1 MVFSRHL
8 SNSFTAKRGD
18 HLKKMLYFPA
28 ALLCCALV
36 GCAERTVSYEAATAV
51 PQAGIAGMT
60 RAELGAEL
68 GDNFYAYVNFERFI
82 SDDIPYGKSYTS
94 FGEDWTKKA
103 LEKELETILNQK
115 DTFPDGSNEQKIA
128 DAYSQYTDE
137 DARNAAGIAAL
148 KPFLDKIAAADTI
161 EKLVDISAEIQW
173 ETGCGTIFGLS
184 VSADYYDSDTL
195 GAVLTQM
202 ALPVDA
208 ESLLTSYGAAED
220 MQTAAESVLK
230 KLGEENA
237 EQRALE
243 LTDMLLKIAERT
255 ASRDDLFYKTENYIR
270 MSLSEVNA
278 LFPNADISGFTDRL
292 KNAGAERLTVMDPEH
307 IKAVGEYLSAE
318 NLTAWK
324 DYLTLRLMC
333 YCGEFL
339 PEEYVKPLAAL
350 GFGYSEPNDKNA
362 REGILYEFR
371 REMAYIFAYEYAD
384 ESVIQAARDFAG
396 DIIAAYRDMISD
408 SQKVD
413 DETKRKFLKKFEN
426 MQINIDV
433 PHAPYDGGY
442 DWKSGGGFLENM
454 LAKRGGEFRSELS
467 GVGGAFDKTAFDW
480 SGMMPQTYG
489 NAQYVPANYV
499 IIPYAT
505 LSEPYFD
512 PNGDYYRNL
521 GMLGMIIGH
530 EISHGFDSMGMRFDE
545 NGNLSDWLSDEY
557 GAYLED
563 KKSRITELYNGYKL
577 FGVYPLDGE
586 KTLGENMADIAS
598 MQCMLSITDTP
609 GQKRAVFEAYAESW
623 YMMIYDDTAYEQIFE
638 DEHSLNEFRTNVVVS
653 QLDEFYEAY
662 DIKEGDAMYTAP
674 ENRERVWE

>member
-1 MVFSRHL
+1 M
-8 SNSFTAKRGD
+8 KRKFY
-18 HLKKMLYFPA
+18 LPA

-36 GCAERTVSYEAATAV
+36 GCAARTENYETTAAA
-51 PQAGIAGMT
+51 PKADMGSMT

-68 GDNFYAYVNFERFI
+68 GDNFYAYVNFERFLF
-82 SDDIPYGKSYTS
+82 DEIPYGKSYTS
-94 FGEDWTKKA
+94 VDEDWTKKA
-103 LEKELETILNQK
+103 LEKELETILNKK
-115 DTFPDGSNEQKIA
+115 DALPDGSNERKIA

-137 DARNAAGIAAL
+137 DSRNGAGIEAL
-148 KPFLDKIAAADTI
+148 QPFLDKISAADTI
-161 EKLVDISAEIQW
+161 EELVDISAEIQW
-173 ETGCGTIFGLS
+173 KTGCGSIFGLHI
-184 VSADYYDSDTL
+184 SADYYDSDTL

-202 ALPVDA
+202 TLPVGA
-208 ESLLTSYGAAED
+208 ESLLTSYGAAEN

-243 LTDMLLKIAERT
+243 MTDMLLNIAERT
-255 ASRDDLFYKTENYIR
+255 ASDSDLFYKTENYIR
-270 MSLSEVNA
+270 MSLSELGG

-292 KNAGAERLTVMDPEH
+292 KNAGADRLTVMDAEQL
-307 IKAVGEYLSAE
+307 KAVGENLSDE

-324 DYLTLRLMC
+324 DYMTFRLMC

-339 PEEYVKPLAAL
+339 PEEYTRPLAAV
-350 GFGYSEPNDKNA
+350 GIEYSKPDDKNA
-362 REGILYEFR
+362 RDGILYEFR
-371 REMAYIFAYEYAD
+371 REMAYIFASDYAD

-396 DIIAAYRDMISD
+396 DIIAAYRDMISS

-442 DWKSGGGFLENM
+442 DWKSDGGFLENM
-454 LAKRGGEFRSELS
+454 LVKRGGEFRSELS
-467 GVGGAFDKTAFDW
+467 GIGKAFDKTAFDW

-489 NAQYVPANYV
+489 NAQYKPANYV

-545 NGNLSDWLSDEY
+545 NGNLADWLNDEY
-557 GAYLED
+557 SAYLED
-563 KKSRITELYNGYKL
+563 KKSRITALYDGCKL

-598 MQCMLSITDTP
+598 MQCMLSMAKTP
-609 GQKRAVFEAYAESW
+609 EQKRTVFEAYAESW
-623 YMMIYDDTAYEQIFE
+623 YMMIYDDTAYGLIFE

-653 QLDEFYEAY
+653 QLDEFYEVY
-662 DIKEGDAMYTAP
+662 DIREGDAMYTAP

>member
-1 MVFSRHL
+1 MKKKLYL
-8 SNSFTAKRGD
+8 SA
-18 HLKKMLYFPA
+18 L
-28 ALLCCALV
+28 LLCCALA
-36 GCAERTVSYEAATAV
+36 GCAERAEIYGTAAAA
-51 PQAGIAGMT
+51 PQADITGMT

-68 GDNFYAYVNFERFI
+68 GQNYYAYVNFERFI
-82 SDDIPYGKSYTS
+82 SDEIPYGKSYTS
-94 FGEDWTKKA
+94 LDEDWTKKA
-103 LEKELETILNQK
+103 LEKELDMILNQR
-115 DTFPDGSNEQKIA
+115 DTFPDGSNERKIA

-148 KPFLDKIAAADTI
+148 QPFLDKIAAADTI

-173 ETGCGTIFGLS
+173 ETGCGSILGLS
-184 VSADYYDSDTL
+184 VSADYYDSDIF
-195 GAVLTQM
+195 GAALTQM

-208 ESLLTSYGAAED
+208 ESLLTSYGTAED

-243 LTDMLLKIAERT
+243 MTDMLLKIAERT
-255 ASRDDLFYKTENYIR
+255 ASSSDLFYKTENYIR
-270 MSLSEVNA
+270 MSLSEVGE
-278 LFPNADISGFTDRL
+278 LFPNADISGFTNRL
-292 KNAGAERLTVMDPEH
+292 SDVGAEKLTVMDPEH
-307 IKAVGEYLSAE
+307 VKAVGECLRAE

-324 DYLTLRLMC
+324 DYLTFRLIS

-339 PEEYVKPLAAL
+339 PEEYTRPLAAL
-350 GFGYSEPNDKNA
+350 GIEYSKPDEKNA
-362 REGILYEFR
+362 HEGILYEFR
-371 REMAYIFAYEYAD
+371 REMAYIFASEYAD

-396 DIIAAYRDMISD
+396 DIIAAYRDMISR

-413 DETKRKFLKKFEN
+413 GETKAKFLKKFEN
-426 MQINIDV
+426 MQVNIDV
-433 PHAPYDGGY
+433 PHAPYDGGC

-454 LAKRGGEFRSELS
+454 LAKRGGEFRLELS
-467 GVGGAFDKTAFDW
+467 GIGKAFDKTAFDW
-480 SGMMPQTYG
+480 TGMMPQTYG

-545 NGNLSDWLSDEY
+545 NGNLADWLSEEY
-557 GAYLED
+557 SAYLED

-598 MQCMLSITDTP
+598 MQCMLSMTDTP
-609 GQKRAVFEAYAESW
+609 EQKRAVFEAYAESW

-638 DEHSLNEFRTNVVVS
+638 DEHSLNEFRANVVVS

-662 DIKEGDAMYTAP
+662 GIKEGDAMYTAP

>member
-1 MVFSRHL
+1 M
-8 SNSFTAKRGD
+8 
-18 HLKKMLYFPA
+18 KKMLYLPA
-28 ALLCCALV
+28 LLLCCALV
-36 GCAERTVSYEAATAV
+36 GCAEQTVYEKTEAA
-51 PQAGIAGMT
+51 PQADISSMT

-68 GDNFYAYVNFERFI
+68 GQNYYAYVNYERFL
-82 SDDIPYGKSYTS
+82 SDEIPYGKSYTS
-94 FGEDWTKKA
+94 FDEDWTKKA
-103 LEKELETILNQK
+103 LEKELDAILNQR
-115 DTFPDGSNEQKIA
+115 DALPNGSNERKIA

-137 DARNAAGIAAL
+137 DARNAAGIEAL
-148 KPFLDKIAAADTI
+148 QPFFDKIAAADTI
-161 EKLVDISAEIQW
+161 EELVDISAEIQW
-173 ETGCGTIFGLS
+173 ETGCGSIFGLYI
-184 VSADYYDSDTL
+184 SADYYDSDKR
-195 GAVLTQM
+195 GAVLAQM

-208 ESLLTSYGAAED
+208 ESLLTSYGAAEN

-243 LTDMLLKIAERT
+243 MTDMLLKIAERT
-255 ASRDDLFYKTENYIR
+255 ASDSDLFYKTENYIR
-270 MSLSEVNA
+270 MSLSEFGE

-292 KNAGAERLTVMDPEH
+292 KNAGANRLTVTDPEH
-307 IKAVGEYLSAE
+307 VKAVGEYLSAE

-339 PEEYVKPLAAL
+339 PEEYTRSLAAL
-350 GFGYSEPNDKNA
+350 GIEYSKPDDKNA
-362 REGILYEFR
+362 HEGILYEFR
-371 REMAYIFAYEYAD
+371 REMAYIFASEYAD

-396 DIIAAYRDMISD
+396 DIIAAYRDMISN

-413 DETKRKFLKKFEN
+413 DETKAKFLKKFEN

-442 DWKSGGGFLENM
+442 NWKSGGGFLENM
-454 LAKRGGEFRSELS
+454 LAKRGGEFRLEIS
-467 GVGGAFDKTAFDW
+467 GVGKAFDKTAFDW

-489 NAQYVPANYV
+489 NAQYNPANYV

-505 LSEPYFD
+505 LSKPYFD

-545 NGNLSDWLSDEY
+545 NGNLADWLSDEY
-557 GAYLED
+557 SAYLED

-598 MQCMLSITDTP
+598 MQCMLSMADTP
-609 GQKRAVFEAYAESW
+609 EQKRAVFEAYAESW
-623 YMMIYDDTAYEQIFE
+623 YMMIYDDTAYEQIFL
-638 DEHSLNEFRTNVVVS
+638 DEHSLNEFRANVVVS
-653 QLDEFYEAY
+653 QLDEFYEVY
-662 DIKEGDAMYTAP
+662 DIKESDAMYTAP